1 MLKSL
6 MLVLEDFESDR
17 SMVELGVK
25 WAAESNALLTGMC
38 AIDEPP
44 VEAVPLGGAHAK
56 PELDAAR
63 LHALRVAAE
72 SELSAVSL
80 QCVSA
85 GVAFKPL
92 ECIGDSIKDIGVEAQ
107 RFDLILMSRRLEK
120 ADEPRRWAVSDKF
133 SAVLRTAPRPV
144 VAVPEQQRVGGNDV
158 VIAYDGSLQAARTLF
173 AFEATGLAARGKVH
187 VVSFQE
193 EAVEAAR
200 RGDRAVEYLRLRGI
214 DAQLH
219 AQASHRPAQQILE
232 FVRQADAGLVV
243 LGAYGKSRFI
253 DFLLGSVTKTI
264 LAECPVPL
272 FMFH

>member
-17 SMVELGVK
+17 GMVELGVK
-25 WAAESNALLTGMC
+25 WAADYSALLAGMC

-44 VEAVPLGGAHAK
+44 LEPVPLGGAHAK

-72 SELSAVSL
+72 SELSAVGL

-107 RFDLILMSRRLEK
+107 RFDLILMSRRLEH

-144 VAVPEQQRVGGNDV
+144 VAVPEQVVGGSDIV
-158 VIAYDGSLQAARTLF
+158 VAYDGSLQAARTLF

-187 VVSFQE
+187 VASFHD

-219 AQASHRPAQQILE
+219 AQSSRRPAQQIIE
-232 FVRQADAGLVV
+232 FARQANAGLVV

-253 DFLLGSVTKTI
+253 EFLLGSVAKTL